1 MLQSVSLPP
10 PIPTCLTCSSPT
22 HLLLMLDTKKA
33 HMRGFLVEIVKVCE
47 GVGAES

>member
-1 MLQSVSLPP
+1 MQSVSLPP

-33 HMRGFLVEIVKVCE
+33 HMRGFLAEIVKVCE